1 MLGPLS
7 DAMTA
12 TSTVDY
18 ISGKSIVGCALPS
31 ANMLLVFRSNM
42 MMFIETV
49 RKVTVFAGAL
59 ITSFGNT
66 VNARTQIAFGEASA
80 QMITKKAIEQSV
92 VSSVFGFH
100 DSSSRVIEDICLLW
114 LAV

>member
-1 MLGPLS
+1 MLAPLS

-12 TSTVDY
+12 IATVDY

-31 ANMLLVFRSNM
+31 ANMLLVFRFNM
-42 MMFIETV
+42 MMFIKMV
-49 RKVTVFAGAL
+49 RKVTVFAGAFV
-59 ITSFGNT
+59 TSFGNT

-92 VSSVFGFH
+92 VSSLFGFH